1 MGEPVQQRKVDILVC
16 IIYNILSFSNVYQSN
31 HFFSILNASLLSVY
45 FVVFQ
50 KQTFNMKC
58 NNIFT
63 MISNSIPGFRGS
75 FSFVIKYQYLVV
87 LKLLLPNLF
96 ISFQDKKPFQSEN
109 TKSNK
114 SKRFSITGW
123 S

>member
-1 MGEPVQQRKVDILVC
+1 
-16 IIYNILSFSNVYQSN
+16 
-31 HFFSILNASLLSVY
+31 
-45 FVVFQ
+45 
-50 KQTFNMKC
+50 MKC

-114 SKRFSITGW
+114 SNVLASQGGLDSISNVLTSQGGLDSISNVLTSQGGLDSISNVLASQGGLDSISNVLTNITGW